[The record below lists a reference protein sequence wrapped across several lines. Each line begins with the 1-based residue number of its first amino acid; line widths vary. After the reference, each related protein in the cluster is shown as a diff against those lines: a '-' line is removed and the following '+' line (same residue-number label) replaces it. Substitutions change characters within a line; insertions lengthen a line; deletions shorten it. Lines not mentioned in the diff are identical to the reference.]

1 MSRYYKIYYTC
12 GCGENE
18 EYVRLDNDHEACEY
32 AYQRA
37 VEDYESYAGMNCV
50 VGIDELIEEE
60 YGEELSFEEL
70 DDVEQERIY
79 TKYYEVVEDTI
90 DYGWEEISEE
100 EYEES

>member
-12 GCGENE
+12 GCGEVE
-18 EYVRLDNDHEACEY
+18 DYVCLDNDGDACEY

-37 VEDYESYAGMNCV
+37 VEDYESYAGTHGV
-50 VGIDELIEEE
+50 VGVNELVEEE

-70 DDVEQERIY
+70 DEVEQERIY
-79 TKYYEVVEDTI
+79 AKYYDLIEDTI